1 MKKNAEERIVQPL
14 LDWYAEKKRPLPW
27 RESPDPYRVWI
38 SEIMLQQTRIETVL
52 GYYARF
58 IARLPDVHALAR
70 VGDEELMKLW
80 EGLGYYSR
88 ARNLK
93 KAAIMICENFG
104 GVFPERFEDILS
116 IPGIGEYTAGA
127 IASIAF
133 GQPRA
138 AVDGNVIRVMNRLTE
153 SDAPVSDPR
162 RKKELTVAL
171 SAVSPAGRC
180 GEFTE
185 ALMELGERVCLPN
198 GAPLCGECPLY
209 EICGAG
215 RNGTWE
221 SYPVPAPKKERKKE
235 QYTLFLL
242 SCGEYVAVRRRG
254 EGLLGGLWEFP
265 NTAGKLSESEAAAL
279 LTEWGLKPK
288 TVVPSRAG
296 KHIFT
301 HIEWEMT
308 SFRAECGETTGEFCW
323 ITREEL
329 SALALPTAFRRFS
342 GVFYESAP

>member
-1 MKKNAEERIVQPL
+1 MEKAVEERIVQPL
-14 LDWYAEKKRPLPW
+14 LDWYAEKRRPLPW
-27 RESPDPYRVWI
+27 RESADPYRVWI

-58 IARLPDVHALAR
+58 LARLPDVRALAQ

-93 KAAIMICENFG
+93 KAAIVICERFG

-116 IPGIGEYTAGA
+116 LPGIGEYTAGA

-162 RKKELTVAL
+162 RKTELTAAL

-180 GEFTE
+180 REFTE
-185 ALMELGERVCLPN
+185 ALMELGETVCFPN

-209 EICGAG
+209 SLCGAG

-235 QYTLFLL
+235 RYTLFLL

-265 NTAGKLSESEAAAL
+265 NTAGTLNREEAAAL

-308 SFRAECGETTGEFCW
+308 SFRAECGKMTGEFCW

-329 SALALPTAFRRFS
+329 SALALPTAFRRFKD
-342 GVFYESAP
+342 F

>member
-1 MKKNAEERIVQPL
+1 MEEQIVRPL
-14 LDWYAEKKRPLPW
+14 LAWYEEKKRPLPW
-27 RESPDPYRVWI
+27 RENADPYRVWV

-52 GYYARF
+52 GYFARF
-58 IARLPDVHALAR
+58 IERLPDLRALAA

-93 KAAIMICENFG
+93 KAAIMICGRFG
-104 GVFPERFEDILS
+104 GVFPDRYEDILS
-116 IPGIGEYTAGA
+116 LPGVGEYTAGA

-153 SDAPVSDPR
+153 SDAPVNDPK
-162 RKKELTVAL
+162 RKKALTEAL

-185 ALMELGERVCLPN
+185 ALMELGETVCLPN
-198 GAPLCGECPLY
+198 GAPLCGECPLLPL
-209 EICGAG
+209 CGAG
-215 RNGTWE
+215 KNGTWE
-221 SYPVPAPKKERKKE
+221 HYPVPAPKKERKKE

-242 SCGEYVAVRRRG
+242 SCGECVAVRRRG

-265 NTAGKLSESEAAAL
+265 NTKGNLSQSEAAAL
-279 LTEWGLKPK
+279 LEERGLKPG
-288 TVVPSRAG
+288 TVLPSRAG

-308 SFRAECGETTGEFCW
+308 SFRAECGAMADGFCW

-329 SALALPTAFRRFS
+329 SALALPTAFRRFKD
-342 GVFYESAP
+342 F

>member
-1 MKKNAEERIVQPL
+1 
-14 LDWYAEKKRPLPW
+14 
-27 RESPDPYRVWI
+27 
-38 SEIMLQQTRIETVL
+38 MLQQTRIETVL

-58 IARLPDVHALAR
+58 LARLPDVRALAE

-93 KAAIMICENFG
+93 KAAVMITERFG
-104 GVFPERFEDILS
+104 GVFPERYEDILS
-116 IPGIGEYTAGA
+116 LPGIGEYTAGA

-153 SDAPVSDPR
+153 SDAPVSDPG
-162 RKKELTVAL
+162 RKKALTAAL
-171 SAVSPAGRC
+171 SAVMPAGRC
-180 GEFTE
+180 GAFTE
-185 ALMELGERVCLPN
+185 ALMELGETVCLPN
-198 GAPLCGECPLY
+198 GAPLCGECPLFSL
-209 EICGAG
+209 CLAG
-215 RNGTWE
+215 RNGSWA

-235 QYTLFLL
+235 RYTLFLL

-265 NTAGKLSESEAAAL
+265 NAAGVLDGSETFAL
-279 LTEWGLKPK
+279 LTEWGLKPE
-288 TVVPSRAG
+288 TVAPARAG
-296 KHIFT
+296 THIFT

-308 SFRAECGETTGEFCW
+308 SFRAECREKAGGFHW
-323 ITREEL
+323 ITRAEL
-329 SALALPTAFRRFS
+329 SALALPTAFRKFC
-342 GVFYESAP
+342 GVFGAVGKKSAESLDNFSQK